1 MAIPG
6 YDSGDVVEL
15 TLDRAG
21 ARAEIVAGV
30 VPDAVGL
37 ERSSRD
43 PTATALADS
52 VELVGLEELRA
63 VDAFRIELGYDPSA
77 LPPGASPT
85 DVAISVETEDGWVRL
100 ESTVDLEET
109 TVSATLGDRP
119 PGSTIVAVY
128 ESTEES
134 AGGV

>member
-6 YDSGDVVEL
+6 YDSGDVAEY

-21 ARAEIVAGV
+21 ARTEVVAGV
-30 VPDAVGL
+30 VPDAFGL
-37 ERSSRD
+37 ERSARD

-52 VELVGLEELRA
+52 IELVGLEELRA
-63 VDAFRIELGYDPSA
+63 VEAFRIELVYDPSA

-85 DVAISVETEDGWVRL
+85 DVAIAVDDGDGWTRL

-109 TVSATLGDRP
+109 TVSATLGERP
-119 PGSTIVAVY
+119 SGTTIVAVY
-128 ESTEES
+128 
-134 AGGV
+134 AGGDAGEE